1 MATLTD
7 TKARHIKPDD
17 KPIPH
22 GGVVGLSLHP
32 SNAKGK
38 GKWVLRF
45 VSPVTGKRRNAGL
58 GTYPEVPI
66 AEAVNRAHAMRQQIT
81 SGADPLELKKAQNT
95 SRTEPSF
102 EEAARQLHA
111 DLLPGW
117 KNTKHQQQWI
127 NTLSK
132 YVFQQIG
139 SMRVSQIT
147 PSDVAEVLRP
157 IWLKIPETATRVKQ
171 RMHAVMSWAWAHSYC
186 SGNPVD
192 VVHFLLPTQPGKS
205 IRVEHQPSMPWQD
218 IPQFVKN
225 HLLTEN
231 KFDVTRALIMVIVLT
246 ACRSGEARGM
256 RWSEIDWDKS
266 IWTIPASRMKAKQA
280 HRVPLTPYL
289 REVLLSFKG
298 LHSDLVFPG
307 VRSRKELSDM
317 VLTMFLRRVNAN
329 SNTDSRTAT
338 IHGFRSSFRDWAS
351 EHGFSRDLAERALAH
366 TVANKVEAAY
376 HRTDLL
382 EQRREMMHKWGEFVL
397 SGTQS

>member
-1 MATLTD
+1 MAILTD
-7 TKARHIKPDD
+7 TKARHVRADD

-32 SNAKGK
+32 SNTKGK
-38 GKWVLRF
+38 GKWVLRY

-58 GTYPEVPI
+58 GTYPEVTI
-66 AEAVNRAHAMRQQIT
+66 AEAANRAHAMRQQIT

-95 SRTEPSF
+95 SRREPSF

-117 KNTKHQQQWI
+117 KNAKHQQQWI

-132 YVFQQIG
+132 YVFQRIG
-139 SMRVSQIT
+139 SIRISQIT
-147 PSDVAEVLRP
+147 PPDIAEVLRP
-157 IWLKIPETATRVKQ
+157 IWLTIPETASRVKQ
-171 RMHAVMSWAWAHSYC
+171 RMHAVMSWAWAHGYC

-218 IPQFVKN
+218 LPQFVKT
-225 HLLTEN
+225 HLITPN
-231 KFDVTRALIMVIVLT
+231 KFDVTRAVIMVIILT

-256 RWSEIDWDKS
+256 RWSEIDWDKN
-266 IWTIPASRMKAKQA
+266 IWTIPATRMKAKQP
-280 HRVPLTPYL
+280 HRVPITPAL
-289 REVLLSFKG
+289 KEIILSFRG

-329 SNTDSRTAT
+329 SSTDSRTAT

-351 EHGFSRDLAERALAH
+351 EHGWPRDLAERALAH
-366 TVANKVEAAY
+366 TIANKVEAAY

-382 EQRREMMHKWGEFVL
+382 DKRREMMVAWENFVYL
-397 SGTQS
+397 IR